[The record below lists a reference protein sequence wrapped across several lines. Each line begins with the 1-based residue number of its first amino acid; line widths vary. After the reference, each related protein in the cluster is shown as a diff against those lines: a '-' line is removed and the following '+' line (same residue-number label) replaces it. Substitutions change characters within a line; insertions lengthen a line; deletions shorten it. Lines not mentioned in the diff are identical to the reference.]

1 MYINCGLSL
10 LVLSWALHGDNIC
23 YAPLGTHTQGS
34 EPDPIHHVTF
44 IPTNILVPAFV
55 WTQVREGR
63 DKTFASYPQQKPLF
77 LLIYLMRKQQ
87 FINDLWAGDQMLPY
101 VHKTRHQFCTFQ
113 QDTGTIWDWDTTRS
127 DLLTAAALI
136 CPFGHLS
143 SPSTWIRFKRVTHTS
158 LCASR
163 ITHKEGSSRP
173 ANMTVQKSFLLFA
186 RKRSQEVEEDINKIR
201 IRFF

>member
-1 MYINCGLSL
+1 MSFAWWQHL
-10 LVLSWALHGDNIC
+10 LCTTRH
-23 YAPLGTHTQGS
+23 THTRIRTRSNPSCYIYSNKHFGASLCVNTSKGGKRQ
-34 EPDPIHHVTF
+34 
-44 IPTNILVPAFV
+44 
-55 WTQVREGR
+55 R
-63 DKTFASYPQQKPLF
+63 TFANYPQQKPLF